1 MIVIERDGK
10 FLFGK
15 RAHWKTVAP
24 GYWCPISGH
33 IEEGESEEEAVIREA
48 QEEIGVSVI
57 PLRKI
62 TESDTHDGKIRL
74 HWWLT
79 KIQAGEPALVSDE
92 NSQLRWVSPD
102 QFFELKPSFEEDLAI
117 IRDLKDK

>member
-1 MIVIERDGK
+1 M
-10 FLFGK
+10 
-15 RAHWKTVAP
+15 
-24 GYWCPISGH
+24 
-33 IEEGESEEEAVIREA
+33 
-48 QEEIGVSVI
+48 SVI